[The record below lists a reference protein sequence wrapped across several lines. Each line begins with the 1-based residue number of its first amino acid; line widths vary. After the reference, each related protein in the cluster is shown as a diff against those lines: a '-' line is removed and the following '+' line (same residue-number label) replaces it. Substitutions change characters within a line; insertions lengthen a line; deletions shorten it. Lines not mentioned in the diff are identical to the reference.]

1 MAFRFT
7 LHALLR
13 FRQSVERQQQLLLQ
27 EANHQV
33 ALVRREIEV
42 LDGHLGAIAAHD
54 AGELENGVRAAELQF
69 QLLCRAILLGHRRQ
83 LETTLAQR
91 EEVRISR
98 SQAFHEARRQREA
111 VETLRQLQWQAYQQG
126 QKRKEQRYLD
136 ELFLL
141 RRAFL
146 RRG

>member
-33 ALVRREIEV
+33 ALVRRGIEV